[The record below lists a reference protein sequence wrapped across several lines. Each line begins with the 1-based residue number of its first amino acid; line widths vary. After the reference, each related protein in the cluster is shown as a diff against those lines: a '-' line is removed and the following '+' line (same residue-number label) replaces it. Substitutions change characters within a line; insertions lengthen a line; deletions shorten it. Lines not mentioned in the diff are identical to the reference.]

1 MTRSLRAGVIAIAAI
16 AIGIGLSGCG
26 SDTKAEPTTSQADVH
41 RIVGHSQQS
50 RTDDVGAGLGSEQDD
65 RRLHQGEQHH
75 RNPGAPGRS
84 RLADDQLAVP
94 ARVGGRRKPH
104 AGVGLRR
111 DPVQRSGDGPG
122 SADDHRAGVQA
133 DGQRRPGQDPG
144 IRAGRDQE
152 PARIRGRRTKAARAP
167 SAGSTRPRSAAPT
180 PRTASS
186 APSPR
191 RPW

>member
-1 MTRSLRAGVIAIAAI
+1 MTRSLRAGVIAVAAI

-26 SDTKAEPTTSQADVH
+26 SDTKAEPSPSKQTSTESSAT
-41 RIVGHSQQS
+41 SQQS

-84 RLADDQLAVP
+84 RLADDQFAVP

-104 AGVGLRR
+104 AGLGLRR
-111 DPVQRSGDGPG
+111 HPVQRSGDGSG

-144 IRAGRDQE
+144 IRPGRDQE
-152 PARIRGRRTKAARAP
+152 PARIRRRRTKEARAR
-167 SAGSTRPRSAAPT
+167 SAGSTRPRSAAAT
-180 PRTASS
+180 PRTA
-186 APSPR
+186 
-191 RPW
+191 